1 MDNSNTPFN
10 LFASASFRLT
20 IVTAVLYLVYT
31 SLQGKP
37 SGIVI
42 ILGLLFTYIFYY
54 FIGRL
59 YLQENFK
66 VSDVKPLEQIVKEN
80 DIILDTS
87 TAPYLDKPINSLDDY
102 EYNLVFQN
110 ENDRELTTELRNKL
124 MSQYPMDWS
133 TQPASSAYFS
143 KGQKESFENKM
154 PIDASMNEIIYKN
167 VSASNLQPPDTDAV
181 EKEERKILQTYSPK
195 GADDL
200 NTYNIE
206 DARELIKK
214 IYDAKGLVPEVEVD
228 KDKNVYTIVATRKK
242 GEKIQ
247 YEDDLGDATAE
258 ESVDNMENI
267 TVVPQA
273 ATDILKETDPFYDTH
288 KKTRMDKWD
297 YTKYTESLE
306 RMFAPSYERSQWY

>member
-10 LFASASFRLT
+10 LWVSASFRLT
-20 IVTAVLYLVYT
+20 VLVAILYLVYT
-31 SLQGKP
+31 SLNGRP

-42 ILGLLFTYIFYY
+42 ILGLIFTYGFYY
-54 FIGRL
+54 TIGRL
-59 YLQENFK
+59 YLQENF
-66 VSDVKPLEQIVKEN
+66 EIYETIVKEN
-80 DIILDTS
+80 DVILDTS
-87 TAPYLDKPINSLDDY
+87 TAPYLNKPINSLDDY
-102 EYNLVFQN
+102 EYNLVFEN
-110 ENDRELTTELRNKL
+110 ENDRELTKELRNKL

-154 PIDASMNEIIYKN
+154 PIDASMNEVIYKN
-167 VSASNLQPPDTDAV
+167 VSGSNLQPPDTDTV
-181 EKEERKILQTYSPK
+181 EKQERQILQTYAPK
-195 GADDL
+195 HANDL

-206 DARELIKK
+206 DARDLIKK
-214 IYDAKGLVPEVEVD
+214 IYDAKGLVPEVEHD

-258 ESVDNMENI
+258 ESADNMENI

-273 ATDILKETDPFYDTH
+273 ATDILKESDPFYDSH
-288 KKTRMDKWD
+288 KKTRMDKHN
-297 YTKYTESLE
+297 YYGFTENLE

>member
-20 IVTAVLYLVYT
+20 IVAAVLYLVYT

-42 ILGLLFTYIFYY
+42 ILGLLFTYVFYY

-102 EYNLVFQN
+102 EHNLVFEN

-167 VSASNLQPPDTDAV
+167 VSGSNLQPPDTDAV

-214 IYDAKGLVPEVEVD
+214 IYDAKGLVPEVEHN
-228 KDKNVYTIVATRKK
+228 KDTNVYTIVATRKK

-258 ESVDNMENI
+258 ESADNMENI

-297 YTKYTESLE
+297 YTKYTPELE
-306 RMFAPSYERSQWY
+306 RMFAPTYPRSQWY

>member
-1 MDNSNTPFN
+1 MDNSNSTFN
-10 LFASASFRLT
+10 LIISACFRVT
-20 IVTAVLYLVYT
+20 ILAAVLYLVYT
-31 SLQGKP
+31 SLKGKP

-42 ILGLLFTYIFYY
+42 LLGLLFTYGFYY
-54 FIGRL
+54 AIGRI
-59 YLQENFK
+59 YLQENFE
-66 VSDVKPLEQIVKEN
+66 SIEQIVKEN
-80 DIILDTS
+80 DVILDTS
-87 TAPYLDKPINSLDDY
+87 TAPYLNKPINSVDDY
-102 EYNLVFQN
+102 EMNLVFEN
-110 ENDRELTTELRNKL
+110 ENHRGITKDLRNKL

-154 PIDASMNEIIYKN
+154 PLDLSMNEIVYKN
-167 VSASNLQPPDTDAV
+167 VSGTNLQPPDTDAV
-181 EKEERKILQTYSPK
+181 EKQERKILQTYQPK
-195 GADDL
+195 NADDL

-214 IYDAKGLVPEVEVD
+214 IYDARGLVPEVEHA
-228 KDKNVYTIVATRKK
+228 KDSNVYTVVATRKK

-258 ESVDNMENI
+258 ESTDNMENV

-273 ATDILKETDPFYDTH
+273 ATDILKESDPFYDTH

-297 YTKYTESLE
+297 YTKYTPELE
-306 RMFAPSYERSQWY
+306 RMFAPTYPRNQWY

>member
-1 MDNSNTPFN
+1 MDNSNSTFN
-10 LFASASFRLT
+10 LIISACFRVT
-20 IVTAVLYLVYT
+20 ILAAVLYLVYT
-31 SLQGKP
+31 SLKGKP

-42 ILGLLFTYIFYY
+42 LLGLLFTYGFYY
-54 FIGRL
+54 AIGRI
-59 YLQENFK
+59 YLQENFE
-66 VSDVKPLEQIVKEN
+66 SIEQIVKEN
-80 DIILDTS
+80 DVILDTS
-87 TAPYLDKPINSLDDY
+87 TAPYLNKPINSVDDY
-102 EYNLVFQN
+102 EMNLVFEN
-110 ENDRELTTELRNKL
+110 ENHRGITKDLRNKL

-154 PIDASMNEIIYKN
+154 PLDLSMNEILYKN
-167 VSASNLQPPDTDAV
+167 VSGTNLQPPDTDAV
-181 EKEERKILQTYSPK
+181 EKQERKILQTYQPK
-195 GADDL
+195 NADDL

-214 IYDAKGLVPEVEVD
+214 IYDARGLVPEVEHA
-228 KDKNVYTIVATRKK
+228 KDSNVYTVVATRKK

-258 ESVDNMENI
+258 ESTDNMENV

-273 ATDILKETDPFYDTH
+273 ATDILKESDPFYDTH

-297 YTKYTESLE
+297 YTKYTPELE
-306 RMFAPSYERSQWY
+306 RSMAPTYPRSQWY

>member
-1 MDNSNTPFN
+1 MDNSNSTFN
-10 LFASASFRLT
+10 LIISACFRVT
-20 IVTAVLYLVYT
+20 ILAAVLYLVYT
-31 SLQGKP
+31 SLKGKP

-42 ILGLLFTYIFYY
+42 LLGLLFTYGFYY
-54 FIGRL
+54 AIGRI
-59 YLQENFK
+59 YLQENFE
-66 VSDVKPLEQIVKEN
+66 SIEQIVKEN
-80 DIILDTS
+80 DVILDTS
-87 TAPYLDKPINSLDDY
+87 TAPYLNKPINSVDDY
-102 EYNLVFQN
+102 EMNLVFEN
-110 ENDRELTTELRNKL
+110 ENHRGITKDLRNKL

-154 PIDASMNEIIYKN
+154 PLDLSMNEIVYKN
-167 VSASNLQPPDTDAV
+167 ISGTNLQPPDTDAV
-181 EKEERKILQTYSPK
+181 EKQERKILQTYQPK
-195 GADDL
+195 NADDL

-214 IYDAKGLVPEVEVD
+214 IYDARGLVPEVEHA
-228 KDKNVYTIVATRKK
+228 KDSNVYTVVATRKK

-258 ESVDNMENI
+258 ESTDNMENV

-273 ATDILKETDPFYDTH
+273 ATDILKESDPFYDTH

-297 YTKYTESLE
+297 YTKYTPELE
-306 RMFAPSYERSQWY
+306 RSMAPTYPRNQWY